1 MRSRKYI
8 EVRVRIELI
17 ISTSF
22 IIFATAIEKQMVEF
36 SYGNIFASFVN
47 DDNSIIKIG
56 AIAGYFLVTGVLEA
70 NVSSFEFVQRVG
82 RGMSYVAAFVVTHVL
97 LYDSYQGFVEEAM
110 RILGLLLE
118 LFACSW
124 EKGELHYGVSTF
136 ACLYSCFVSMY
147 LQKKMTVMKL
157 IATLLSY
164 QQTKEGW
171 TVVIVGRRAHQRR
184 PDGGQRC
191 RSMIVRVGKRKR
203 EKMRKKKKKNEG

>member
-22 IIFATAIEKQMVEF
+22 IIFATAIEKQKVEF

-97 LYDSYQGFVEEAM
+97 LYDSY
-110 RILGLLLE
+110 
-118 LFACSW
+118 
-124 EKGELHYGVSTF
+124 
-136 ACLYSCFVSMY
+136 
-147 LQKKMTVMKL
+147 
-157 IATLLSY
+157 
-164 QQTKEGW
+164 
-171 TVVIVGRRAHQRR
+171 
-184 PDGGQRC
+184 
-191 RSMIVRVGKRKR
+191 
-203 EKMRKKKKKNEG
+203 